1 MTATSTER
9 TIGRD
14 RRGRAHPA
22 VLLLPTLLLV
32 VLALPALFL
41 FGAGQITVPAA
52 MWASVVG
59 LAVLEIATLLVPWRR
74 LHRDWVAVIPVLAI
88 IAIGLFRVGTGGSS
102 SMFSVI
108 ILLPIVW
115 LATLPGRRMV
125 VYGIAALVVS
135 FLGPYF
141 VGLEDWGNGQI
152 VRVVFVAVVIAAV
165 AVVVNETTHSARA
178 RLKEVASLSQE
189 RARLLEDA
197 ERGRRELAQTAEELS
212 EAEAFATSIWE
223 AMDNEAVIVTDRR
236 GGIVGWGPGAEL
248 LLGYDMIDII
258 GVDGAHRGQ
267 ESVGDLFV
275 PRTLGL
281 SGPDDTVAPTAEIL
295 PRLVEVG
302 RSVGQGEGDLLVRS
316 VDGVEIPVYLT
327 CAERRVGDEPVGY
340 TFVVRDARHLKEIT
354 RLKDEF
360 VGTISH
366 ELRTPLSS
374 ILGYLELVMEEEET
388 LSDDQKRFIGVAE
401 RNANRLLQ
409 LVGDLLFIAQVEAG
423 KIPLQRETID
433 LSSIA
438 SASGESILPVAER
451 AGVTVQVELPEEPLQ
466 LHADA
471 RRVGQSIDNL
481 VSNAVKF
488 TPAGGSITV
497 AVGQDDGHAVV
508 TVTDTGMGI
517 EPDDLE
523 QLSERFFRSKMAT
536 RQAIKGIGLGLS
548 ITKAIVTAHEGTMS
562 ATSTVGEGTQFRIAI
577 PIRQG

>member
-1 MTATSTER
+1 MTETSTER

-14 RRGRAHPA
+14 RRGRTHPA

-41 FGAGQITVPAA
+41 FGAGQITAPAA
-52 MWASVVG
+52 MWASVIG
-59 LAVLEIATLLVPWRR
+59 LAVLEVATLFVPWRR
-74 LHRDWVAVIPVLAI
+74 LHRDWVAVIPILAI
-88 IAIGLFRVGTGGSS
+88 VAIGLFRVGTGGSS

-165 AVVVNETTHSARA
+165 AVVVNETTHSARV
-178 RLKEVASLSQE
+178 RLKEVAALSHE
-189 RARLLEDA
+189 RARLLEVA

-248 LLGYDMIDII
+248 LLGYDVIDII

-275 PRTLGL
+275 PRTVGL
-281 SGPDDTVAPTAEIL
+281 SGLDDTIAPTAEIL

-340 TFVVRDARHLKEIT
+340 TFVIRDARHLKEIT

-433 LSSIA
+433 ISSIA

-451 AGVTVQVELPEEPLQ
+451 AGVAVQVEVPEEPVR

-488 TPAGGSITV
+488 TPSGGSITV
-497 AVGQDDGHAVV
+497 AVAQDDGNAVV

>member
-1 MTATSTER
+1 M
-9 TIGRD
+9 
-14 RRGRAHPA
+14 
-22 VLLLPTLLLV
+22 LLLPTLLLV